1 MNYLFLIAAS
11 TMISLAIIPLMVRV
25 APRLGMMDE
34 PDPRKV
40 HQAPTPRVGGWGIIV
55 GALLPVLLIAPL
67 DHLVQTYLFGSVILL
82 IFGALDDH
90 HEMGHYTKFIGQFL
104 AVIPV
109 VTYGDLYVSHIP
121 LVDVNLPDYLGKPFT
136 ALAMIGMINAINH
149 SDGLDG
155 LAGGESLVS
164 LAAIALLA
172 YIAGDGNLAITIT
185 FGVIGGILGFLR
197 YNTHPAMVFMGDGGS
212 QFLGFTL
219 GFLAVLLTQ
228 VIDTTLSPS
237 IALLLLGVPV
247 IDIVTVLWKRVSS
260 GRSPF
265 LATKNHIHHRL
276 LERGFAHRESVVVIY
291 TIHTFLVI
299 SGLWLNSAH
308 DWIIL
313 VFYFTVAVFIF
324 FFLSW
329 SEQTGWKAHKTDAHR
344 VISWGINAVGD
355 SGILVW
361 GPRRFLE
368 LAIPFYLVSL
378 SVWLNYIPRDFGWVA
393 LALSVVL
400 ALQALNI
407 YPFRK
412 SMRRSI
418 IYTTAVFVIYL
429 SILDRP
435 TWQNE
440 WVGYAE
446 FIFYAAIGLSI
457 FLAIRF
463 SPRRRKEEFN
473 VTAMDYLLMF
483 VVAASLI
490 FSQAA
495 EDVEGFNVNIF
506 IVVLC
511 IILYGTELMLVER
524 KKRADLLGKAAW
536 LTLTIIALRGLGIL
550 NFELQMIQL

>member
-1 MNYLFLIAAS
+1 
-11 TMISLAIIPLMVRV
+11 MISLAIIPLMVRV

-40 HQAPTPRVGGWGIIV
+40 HESPTPRVGGWGIII

-67 DHLVQTYLFGSVILL
+67 DGLIQSYIFGSIVLL

-90 HEMGHYTKFIGQFL
+90 NEMGHYTKFIGQII
-104 AVIPV
+104 AVVPV
-109 VTYGDLYVSHIP
+109 VFYADLYVSHIP
-121 LVDVNLPDYLGKPFT
+121 LLSIELPAFIGKPFT
-136 ALAMIGMINAINH
+136 AIALIGMINAINH

-155 LAGGESLVS
+155 LAGGESLAS

-172 YIAGDGNLAITIT
+172 YLAGDGNLAITIT
-185 FGVIGGILGFLR
+185 FGAIGGILGFLR

-219 GFLAVLLTQ
+219 GFLTVLLTQ
-228 VIDTTLSPS
+228 IIDTELSPA
-237 IALLLLGVPV
+237 IALLLLGVPI
-247 IDIVTVLWKRVSS
+247 IDIITVLWKRVS
-260 GRSPF
+260 GGNNPF

-276 LERGFAHRESVVVIY
+276 LDRGFAHKESVVVIY
-291 TIHTFLVI
+291 TIHTFLVA
-299 SGLWLNSAH
+299 SGLWLRNAN

-313 VFYFTVAVFIF
+313 VFYFTVAVFVF

-329 SEQTGWKAHKTDAHR
+329 SEQTGWKANKTEAHR
-344 VISWGINAVGD
+344 VLSWSIDKVGN

-368 LAIPFYLVSL
+368 LAIPFYLVSVA
-378 SVWLNYIPRDFGWVA
+378 VWLNKIPEDFGWVA
-393 LALSVVL
+393 LLLAVAL

-435 TWQNE
+435 SWRNE
-440 WVGYAE
+440 WVAYVE
-446 FIFYAAIGLSI
+446 FIFYAAVGLSI
-457 FLAIRF
+457 FLAIQF

-473 VTAMDYLLMF
+473 VTALDYLLLF

-495 EDVEGFNVNIF
+495 VDIGGFNVNIF

-536 LTLTIIALRGLGIL
+536 LTLVIIALRGLGVIQ
-550 NFELQMIQL
+550 FELSF

>member
-11 TMISLAIIPLMVRV
+11 TMISLAIIPLMVRA

-40 HQAPTPRVGGWGIIV
+40 HAAPIPRVGGWGIIV

-67 DHLVQTYLFGSVILL
+67 DPLIQTYIFGSIVLL

-90 HEMGHYTKFIGQFL
+90 NEMGHYTKFIGQFL
-104 AVIPV
+104 AVVPV
-109 VTYGDLYVSHIP
+109 VTYGDLYVSNIP
-121 LVDVNLPDYLGKPFT
+121 IVDFDLPGFIGKPFT
-136 ALAMIGMINAINH
+136 ALALIGMINAINH

-155 LAGGESLVS
+155 LAGGESLAT
-164 LAAIALLA
+164 LAAIALLS
-172 YIAGDGNLAITIT
+172 YIAGDGDLAITIT
-185 FGVIGGILGFLR
+185 FGAIGGILGFLR

-212 QFLGFTL
+212 QYLGFTL
-219 GFLAVLLTQ
+219 GFLTVLLTQ
-228 VIDTTLSPS
+228 VISPEIS
-237 IALLLLGVPV
+237 PAIALLLLGVPI
-247 IDIVTVLWKRVSS
+247 IDIITVLWKRVSS
-260 GRSPF
+260 GNNPF

-276 LERGFAHRESVVVIY
+276 LERGFAHKESVIVIY
-291 TIHTFLVI
+291 TVHAFLVA
-299 SGLWLNSAH
+299 SGLWLSSAS

-329 SEQTGWKAHKTDAHR
+329 SEQTGWKANKTDAHR
-344 VISWGINAVGD
+344 VLSWSINAFGD

-368 LAIPFYLVSL
+368 LAIPFYLVSVA
-378 SVWLNYIPRDFGWVA
+378 VWLNNIPRDFGWVA
-393 LALSVVL
+393 LALSVIL
-400 ALQALNI
+400 ALQAMNI

-412 SMRRSI
+412 NMRRSI

-435 TWQNE
+435 TWLNE
-440 WVGYAE
+440 WVAYVE
-446 FIFYAAIGLSI
+446 FVFYAAVGLSI

-463 SPRRRKEEFN
+463 SPRRRKEEFT

-495 EDVEGFNVNIF
+495 EDIGGFNANVF
-506 IVVLC
+506 VVVLC
-511 IILYGTELMLVER
+511 IILYGTELMLIER

-536 LTLTIIALRGLGIL
+536 LTLTIIALRGLGVL
-550 NFELQMIQL
+550 HFDLSFY

>member
-1 MNYLFLIAAS
+1 
-11 TMISLAIIPLMVRV
+11 MISLAVIPLMVRA
-25 APRLGMMDE
+25 APWLGMMDE

-40 HQAPTPRVGGWGIIV
+40 HLTPTPRVGGWGIII
-55 GALLPVLLIAPL
+55 GALLPVLLIAPIDSL
-67 DHLVQTYLFGSVILL
+67 IQSYVFGSIVLL

-90 HEMGHYTKFIGQFL
+90 NEMGHYTKFIGQFL
-104 AVIPV
+104 AVIPI
-109 VTYGDLYVSHIP
+109 VTYGDLYIAHLP
-121 LVDVNLPDYLGKPFT
+121 LIDWELPGYIGRPFT
-136 ALAMIGMINAINH
+136 AVALIGMINAINH

-155 LAGGESLVS
+155 LAGGESLAS

-172 YIAGDGNLAITIT
+172 YLAGDGNLTITIT
-185 FGVIGGILGFLR
+185 FGAIGGILGFLR

-219 GFLAVLLTQ
+219 GFLTVLLTQ
-228 VIDTTLSPS
+228 VISPELSPS
-237 IALLLLGVPV
+237 IALLLLGVPI
-247 IDIVTVLWKRVSS
+247 IDIVTVLWKRISL
-260 GRSPF
+260 GRNPF

-276 LERGFAHRESVVVIY
+276 LERGFAHKESVIVIY
-291 TIHTFLVI
+291 TVHTFLVA
-299 SGLWLNSAH
+299 SGLWLRGAS

-313 VFYFTVAVFIF
+313 VFYLTVTIFIF

-329 SEQTGWKAHKTDAHR
+329 SEQTGWKANNTEAHR
-344 VISWGINAVGD
+344 VLSWSIKTVGK
-355 SGILVW
+355 SGLLVW

-368 LAIPFYLVSL
+368 LAIPFYLVAVA
-378 SVWLNYIPRDFGWVA
+378 VWLNNIPRDFGYVA

-412 SMRRSI
+412 NMRRSI

-440 WVGYAE
+440 WVAYVE
-446 FIFYAAIGLSI
+446 FSFYAAIGLSI

-473 VTAMDYLLMF
+473 VTALDYLLMF

-495 EDVEGFNVNIF
+495 VDVGGFNVNIF

-511 IILYGTELMLVER
+511 IILYGTEFMLVER
-524 KKRADLLGKAAW
+524 KKRTDLLGKATW

-550 NFELQMIQL
+550 HFDIHF

>member
-40 HQAPTPRVGGWGIIV
+40 HESPTPRVGGWGIII

-67 DHLVQTYLFGSVILL
+67 DGLIQSYIFGSIVLL

-90 HEMGHYTKFIGQFL
+90 NEMGHYTKFIGQII
-104 AVIPV
+104 AVVPV
-109 VTYGDLYVSHIP
+109 VFYADLYVSHIP
-121 LVDVNLPDYLGKPFT
+121 LLSIELPAFIGKPFT
-136 ALAMIGMINAINH
+136 AIALIGMINAINH

-155 LAGGESLVS
+155 LAGGESLAS

-172 YIAGDGNLAITIT
+172 YLAGDGNLAITIT
-185 FGVIGGILGFLR
+185 FGAIGGILGFLR

-219 GFLAVLLTQ
+219 GFLTVLLTQ
-228 VIDTTLSPS
+228 IIDTELSPA
-237 IALLLLGVPV
+237 IALLLLGVPI
-247 IDIVTVLWKRVSS
+247 IDIITVLWKRVS
-260 GRSPF
+260 GGNNPF

-276 LERGFAHRESVVVIY
+276 LDRGFAHKESVVVIY
-291 TIHTFLVI
+291 TIHTFLVA
-299 SGLWLNSAH
+299 SGLWLRNAN

-313 VFYFTVAVFIF
+313 VFYFTVAVFVF

-329 SEQTGWKAHKTDAHR
+329 SEQTGWKANKTEAHR
-344 VISWGINAVGD
+344 VLSWSIDKVGN

-368 LAIPFYLVSL
+368 LAIPFYLVSVA
-378 SVWLNYIPRDFGWVA
+378 VWLNKIPEDFGWVA
-393 LALSVVL
+393 LLLAVAL

-435 TWQNE
+435 SWRNE
-440 WVGYAE
+440 WVAYVE
-446 FIFYAAIGLSI
+446 FIFYAAVGLSI
-457 FLAIRF
+457 FLAIQF

-473 VTAMDYLLMF
+473 VTALDYLLLF

-495 EDVEGFNVNIF
+495 VDIGGFNVNIF

-536 LTLTIIALRGLGIL
+536 LTLVIIALRGLGVIQ
-550 NFELQMIQL
+550 FELSF

>member
-1 MNYLFLIAAS
+1 
-11 TMISLAIIPLMVRV
+11 MISLAIIPLMVRV

-40 HQAPTPRVGGWGIIV
+40 HEPPTPRVGGWGIII

-67 DHLVQTYLFGSVILL
+67 DGLIQSYIFGSIVLL

-90 HEMGHYTKFIGQFL
+90 NEMGHYTKFIGQII
-104 AVIPV
+104 AVVPV
-109 VTYGDLYVSHIP
+109 VFYADLYVSHIP
-121 LVDVNLPDYLGKPFT
+121 LLSIELPAFIGKPFT
-136 ALAMIGMINAINH
+136 AIALIGMINAINH

-155 LAGGESLVS
+155 LAGGESLAS

-172 YIAGDGNLAITIT
+172 YLAGDGNLAITIT
-185 FGVIGGILGFLR
+185 FGAIGGILGFLR

-219 GFLAVLLTQ
+219 GFLTVLLTQ
-228 VIDTTLSPS
+228 IIDTELSPA
-237 IALLLLGVPV
+237 IALLLLGVPI
-247 IDIVTVLWKRVSS
+247 IDIITVLWKRVS
-260 GRSPF
+260 GGNNPF

-276 LERGFAHRESVVVIY
+276 LDRGFAHKESVVVIY
-291 TIHTFLVI
+291 TIHTFLVA
-299 SGLWLNSAH
+299 SGLWLRNAN

-313 VFYFTVAVFIF
+313 VFYFTVAVFVF

-329 SEQTGWKAHKTDAHR
+329 SEQTGWKANKTEAHR
-344 VISWGINAVGD
+344 VLSWSIDKVGN

-368 LAIPFYLVSL
+368 LAIPFYLVSVA
-378 SVWLNYIPRDFGWVA
+378 VWLNKIPEDFGWVA
-393 LALSVVL
+393 LLLAVAL

-435 TWQNE
+435 SWRNE
-440 WVGYAE
+440 WVAYVE
-446 FIFYAAIGLSI
+446 FIFYAAVGLSI
-457 FLAIRF
+457 FLAIQF

-473 VTAMDYLLMF
+473 VTALDYLLLF

-495 EDVEGFNVNIF
+495 VDIGGFNVNIF

-536 LTLTIIALRGLGIL
+536 LTLVIIALRGLGVIQ
-550 NFELQMIQL
+550 FELSF

>member
-40 HQAPTPRVGGWGIIV
+40 HEAPTPRVGGWGIII

-67 DHLVQTYLFGSVILL
+67 DNLIQSFIFGSVVLL

-90 HEMGHYTKFIGQFL
+90 NELGHYTKFIGQII

-109 VTYGDLYVSHIP
+109 VTYADLYVSHIP
-121 LVDVNLPDYLGKPFT
+121 LIDWELPGYIGRPFT
-136 ALAMIGMINAINH
+136 AIALIGMINAINH

-155 LAGGESLVS
+155 LAGGESLAS

-172 YIAGDGNLAITIT
+172 YLAGDGNLAITIT
-185 FGVIGGILGFLR
+185 FGTIGGILGFLR
-197 YNTHPAMVFMGDGGS
+197 YNTYPAMVFMGDGGS

-219 GFLAVLLTQ
+219 GFLTVLLTQ
-228 VIDTTLSPS
+228 VIDPNLSPA
-237 IALLLLGVPV
+237 IALLLLGVPI

-260 GRSPF
+260 GNNPF

-276 LERGFAHRESVVVIY
+276 LERGFAHKESVVVIY
-291 TIHTFLVI
+291 TIHTFLVA
-299 SGLWLNSAH
+299 SGLWLKGAY

-313 VFYFTVAVFIF
+313 VFYFTVAIFIF

-329 SEQTGWKAHKTDAHR
+329 SEQTGWKANKTDAHR
-344 VISWGINAVGD
+344 MLSWSINAVGE

-368 LAIPFYLVSL
+368 LAIPFYLVSVA
-378 SVWLNYIPRDFGWVA
+378 VWLNKIPRDFGWVA
-393 LALSVVL
+393 LLLSIVL
-400 ALQALNI
+400 MLQALNI
-407 YPFRK
+407 YPFRRN
-412 SMRRSI
+412 MRRSI

-435 TWQNE
+435 TWLNE
-440 WVGYAE
+440 WVAYVE
-446 FIFYAAIGLSI
+446 FTFYALVGISI

-473 VTAMDYLLMF
+473 VTALDYLLMF

-495 EDVEGFNVNIF
+495 INVGGFNVNVF

-536 LTLTIIALRGLGIL
+536 LTLTIIALRGLEIV
-550 NFELQMIQL
+550 NFELRLF

>member
-40 HQAPTPRVGGWGIIV
+40 HVAATPRVGGWGIII

-67 DHLVQTYLFGSVILL
+67 DNLIQTYIFGSIVLL

-90 HEMGHYTKFIGQFL
+90 SEMGHYTKFIGQFI
-104 AVIPV
+104 AVVPV
-109 VTYGDLYVSHIP
+109 VTYADLYVHY
-121 LVDVNLPDYLGKPFT
+121 LPFIDMELPGYIGRPFT
-136 ALAMIGMINAINH
+136 AIALIGMINAINH

-155 LAGGESLVS
+155 LAGGESLAS

-172 YIAGDGNLAITIT
+172 YLAGDGNLAITIT
-185 FGVIGGILGFLR
+185 FGAIGGILGFLR

-219 GFLAVLLTQ
+219 GFLTVLLTQ
-228 VIDTTLSPS
+228 VINPDLSPS
-237 IALLLLGVPV
+237 IALLILGVPI

-260 GRSPF
+260 KRNPF

-276 LERGFAHRESVVVIY
+276 LERGFAHKESVVVIY
-291 TIHTFLVI
+291 TIHTFLVA
-299 SGLWLNSAH
+299 SGLWLRSTY

-313 VFYFTVAVFIF
+313 VFYFTVAIFIF

-329 SEQTGWKAHKTDAHR
+329 SEQTGWKANKTDAHR
-344 VISWGINAVGD
+344 VISWSINAVGE

-368 LAIPFYLVSL
+368 LAIPFYLVSVA
-378 SVWLNYIPRDFGWVA
+378 VWLNNIPRDFGWVA
-393 LALSVVL
+393 LALSVIL
-400 ALQALNI
+400 ALQALNV

-435 TWQNE
+435 TWLNE
-440 WVGYAE
+440 WVAYVE
-446 FIFYAAIGLSI
+446 FSFYASIGLAI

-473 VTAMDYLLMF
+473 VTALDYLLLF

-495 EDVEGFNVNIF
+495 VDVGGFNVNVF

-536 LTLTIIALRGLGIL
+536 LTLTIIALRGLGVLHFDISL
-550 NFELQMIQL
+550 

>member
-11 TMISLAIIPLMVRV
+11 TMISLAVIPLMVRA
-25 APRLGMMDE
+25 APWLGMMDE

-40 HQAPTPRVGGWGIIV
+40 HDTPTPRVGGWGIII
-55 GALLPVLLIAPL
+55 GALLPVLLIAPF
-67 DHLVQTYLFGSVILL
+67 DNFIQSYIFGSVVLL

-90 HEMGHYTKFIGQFL
+90 KEMGHYVKFIGQFL

-109 VTYGDLYVSHIP
+109 VTYGDLYITNIP
-121 LVDVNLPDYLGKPFT
+121 FIDFPLPPIIGKPFT
-136 ALAMIGMINAINH
+136 VVAIIGMINAINH

-155 LAGGESLVS
+155 LAGGESLIS

-172 YIAGDGNLAITIT
+172 FIAGDGNLTITIT
-185 FGVIGGILGFLR
+185 FGTIGGILGFLR

-212 QFLGFTL
+212 QFLGFTIA
-219 GFLAVLLTQ
+219 FLAILLTQ
-228 VIDTTLSPS
+228 IISPDLSPS
-237 IALLLLGVPV
+237 IALLLLGVPI
-247 IDIVTVLWKRVSS
+247 IDIITVLWKRVSL
-260 GRSPF
+260 GNNPF

-276 LERGFAHRESVVVIY
+276 LDRGFAHKESVIVLY
-291 TIHTFLVI
+291 SIHTFLVA
-299 SGLWLNSAH
+299 SGLWLQEAN
-308 DWIIL
+308 DLVIL
-313 VFYFTVAVFIF
+313 VFYLTVAVFIF

-329 SEQTGWKAHKTDAHR
+329 SEQTGWKAPNTEAHK
-344 VISWGINAVGD
+344 VLSWSINAVGT

-368 LAIPFYLVSL
+368 IAIPFYLVTVA
-378 SVWLNYIPRDFGWVA
+378 VWLNDIPRDFGYVA
-393 LALSVVL
+393 LVLAIIL
-400 ALQALNI
+400 ALQAMNI
-407 YPFRK
+407 QPFQK

-435 TWQNE
+435 TWLHQ
-440 WVGYAE
+440 WVAYVE
-446 FIFYAAIGLSI
+446 FGFYAALGISI

-483 VVAASLI
+483 VVSASLI
-490 FSQAA
+490 FSQGAINI
-495 EDVEGFNVNIF
+495 DGFNVNIF

-511 IILYGTELMLVER
+511 IILYGTEIMLVER
-524 KKRADLLGKAAW
+524 KKRADFLGKATW
-536 LTLTIIALRGLGIL
+536 LTLIIIALRGLEIL
-550 NFELQMIQL
+550 HFEIHF

>member
-40 HQAPTPRVGGWGIIV
+40 HETPTPRVGGWGIII

-67 DHLVQTYLFGSVILL
+67 DSLIQSYIFGSIVLL

-90 HEMGHYTKFIGQFL
+90 NEMGHYTKFIGQFL
-104 AVIPV
+104 AVLPV
-109 VTYGDLYVSHIP
+109 VFYADLYVSHIP
-121 LVDVNLPDYLGKPFT
+121 LLSIELPAFIGKPFT
-136 ALAMIGMINAINH
+136 TIALIGMINAINH

-155 LAGGESLVS
+155 LAGGESLAT
-164 LAAIALLA
+164 LTAIALLA
-172 YIAGDGNLAITIT
+172 YLAGDGNLAITIT
-185 FGVIGGILGFLR
+185 FGAIGGILGFLR

-219 GFLAVLLTQ
+219 GFLTVLLTQ
-228 VIDTTLSPS
+228 IIDTDISPA
-237 IALLLLGVPV
+237 IALLLLGIPI
-247 IDIVTVLWKRVSS
+247 IDIITVLWKRLSAGS
-260 GRSPF
+260 NPF

-276 LERGFAHRESVVVIY
+276 LDRGFAHKESVVVLY
-291 TIHTFLVI
+291 SAHTFLVV
-299 SGLWLNSAH
+299 SGIWLRDAS

-313 VFYFTVAVFIF
+313 VFYFTIAIFIF

-329 SEQTGWKAHKTDAHR
+329 SEQTGWKASKTEAHK
-344 VISWGINAVGD
+344 VLSWGIDAVD
-355 SGILVW
+355 TSGILVW

-368 LAIPFYLVSL
+368 VAIPFYLVSVA
-378 SVWLNYIPRDFGWVA
+378 VWLNDIPEDFGWVA
-393 LALSVVL
+393 LVLSVVL

-407 YPFRK
+407 YPFRQ

-440 WVGYAE
+440 WVGYVE
-446 FIFYAAIGLSI
+446 FLFYAAVGLSI

-473 VTAMDYLLMF
+473 VTALDYLLMF

-495 EDVEGFNVNIF
+495 VDIGGFNVNVF

-536 LTLTIIALRGLGIL
+536 LTLVIIALRGLGVVQFQITL
-550 NFELQMIQL
+550 